1 MDEVEMPQP
10 APRTETQAGA
20 PSVRALAKPCLVRG
34 MPAMAFQGWLD
45 DAQPGDCLILF
56 DGIRE
61 WGALV
66 QAVDADFLRA
76 EDTAGCWI
84 FRRDGRLVTH

>member
-10 APRTETQAGA
+10 ATCAEQPAGA
-20 PSVRALAKPCLVRG
+20 PRIRALAKPCLVRG

-66 QAVDADFLRA
+66 QAVDADFLHA
-76 EDTAGCWI
+76 EDAATCWI
-84 FRRDGRLVTH
+84 FRRDGRLVLH